1 MTHTAIRRGSAR
13 RSHLRVLPPAATA
26 MHFVMA
32 AALSGVLFGPAGCRK
47 DEPSFEVLSLEGRI
61 EKVDVATDGTGSV
74 SVLYYNEKQKQDVI
88 GVGVVTPETEIMING
103 ALGKLSDLRAGDRI
117 RGEVR
122 VEGKGADRK
131 QIAIKIRIDRAGAG

>member
-1 MTHTAIRRGSAR
+1 MTHTAIRGGSAWR
-13 RSHLRVLPPAATA
+13 
-26 MHFVMA
+26 FVMV
-32 AALSGVLFGPAGCRK
+32 AALSGVLFVSADCRK

-61 EKVDVATDGTGSV
+61 ETIDLAKDGTGSV

-88 GVGVVTPETEIMING
+88 GVGVVTAETEIMING

>member
-1 MTHTAIRRGSAR
+1 MR
-13 RSHLRVLPPAATA
+13 
-26 MHFVMA
+26 FVMGA
-32 AALSGVLFGPAGCRK
+32 VVPGLLLASAGCRK

-61 EKVDVATDGTGSV
+61 ENIEETGDGTGSV

-88 GVGVVTPETEIMING
+88 GVGLVTPETEIMING
-103 ALGKLSDLRAGDRI
+103 ALAKLSDLRAGDRV

-122 VEGKGADRK
+122 VEGKGAERR

>member
-1 MTHTAIRRGSAR
+1 MR
-13 RSHLRVLPPAATA
+13 
-26 MHFVMA
+26 FVMGA
-32 AALSGVLFGPAGCRK
+32 VVPGLLLASAGCRK

-61 EKVDVATDGTGSV
+61 ENIEVRGDGTGSV

-88 GVGVVTPETEIMING
+88 GVGLVTPETEIMING
-103 ALGKLSDLRAGDRI
+103 ALAKLSDLRAGDRV

-122 VEGKGADRK
+122 VEGKGAERK